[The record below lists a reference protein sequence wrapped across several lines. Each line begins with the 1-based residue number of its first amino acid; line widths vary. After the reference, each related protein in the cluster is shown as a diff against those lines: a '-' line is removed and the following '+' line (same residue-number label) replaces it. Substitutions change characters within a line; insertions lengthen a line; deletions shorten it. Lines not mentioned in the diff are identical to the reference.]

1 MTEQGNRAGKA
12 RALGIN
18 HVVLEVGDIDEAL
31 EFYGAI
37 FDFTLRGRRE
47 NRAFI
52 DLGDQFLQL
61 SENRT
66 QEPDAQRHFG
76 LVVDDREPVRRALA
90 ELGVELIGGRLN
102 FRDPWGNRVEIVRY
116 DDIQFTKAPHI
127 LRGMGMAELEK
138 TPDAIAE
145 LAKKG
150 MAPDDARQE
159 SKTAAE

>member
-1 MTEQGNRAGKA
+1 MTEQGKA

-18 HVVLEVGDIDEAL
+18 HVVLEVGNVDEAL

-37 FDFTLRGRRE
+37 FDFTLRGKRE
-47 NRAFI
+47 GRAFI

-66 QEPDAQRHFG
+66 QEPDGQRHFG
-76 LVVDDREPVRRALA
+76 LVVDDREPVRRALD

-102 FRDPWGNRVEIVRY
+102 FRDPWGNRVEVVPY

-127 LRGMGMAELEK
+127 LNGMGVEVEK
-138 TPDAIAE
+138 TPNAIEE

-150 MAPDDARQE
+150 MAPDSA
-159 SKTAAE
+159 TA

>member
-1 MTEQGNRAGKA
+1 MTEHGKA

-18 HVVLEVGDIDEAL
+18 HVVLEVGNVDEAL

-37 FDFTLRGRRE
+37 FDFTLRARRE
-47 NRAFI
+47 GQAFI

-66 QEPDAQRHFG
+66 QEADAQRHFG

-90 ELGVELIGGRLN
+90 KLGVELIGNRLN
-102 FRDPWGNRVEIVRY
+102 FRDPWGNRVEIVPY

-127 LRGMGMAELEK
+127 LRGMGVDVKK
-138 TPDAIAE
+138 TPAAIEE

-150 MAPDDARQE
+150 MAP
-159 SKTAAE
+159 